1 LPVLP
6 VVPVVPH
13 VVPPVVPPVIT
24 EVTKPITEPVTP
36 VSPVNIGQ
44 VLQTAGLIGAGVGAV
59 NAVTGTPPV
68 TSTPPNWGIPPPTGV
83 APFTPLPPI
92 DFGNRNLLIGT
103 QWEKFLSPTYGQV
116 PEPVKFS
123 QPSNMSYNDLM
134 TILNGNQTPSRSN
147 LSINDIISGIQNQYG
162 QTPVSTVGQKSA

>member
-1 LPVLP
+1 
-6 VVPVVPH
+6 
-13 VVPPVVPPVIT
+13 
-24 EVTKPITEPVTP
+24 

-68 TSTPPNWGIPPPTGV
+68 TSTPPNWGIPPAYG
-83 APFTPLPPI
+83 PFVPSEPI
-92 DFGNRNLLIGT
+92 DFGNRNLLVGT

-162 QTPVSTVGQKSA
+162 QTPTSTMG